1 MYTTTTEDKK
11 KLQKEVSLILKEA
24 GKQKKNEKVQ
34 ISTEAELLTI
44 KPPYMYN
51 ALIYT
56 ALRDFQAVKKMKQK
70 DKKAR
75 VQISTEAEL
84 LTVKPPYSY
93 NALIYTALRD
103 LQAVKKMKQKDKTKK
118 ARVQKEA
125 EWKLKIITFR
135 KHLILSPSVFR

>member
-11 KLQKEVSLILKEA
+11 KLQEVSLILKGE

-44 KPPYMYN
+44 K
-51 ALIYT
+51 
-56 ALRDFQAVKKMKQK
+56 
-70 DKKAR
+70 
-75 VQISTEAEL
+75 S
-84 LTVKPPYSY
+84 PYSY
-93 NALIYTALRD
+93 NALIYTGLRD

>member
-11 KLQKEVSLILKEA
+11 KLEEEVSLILKGE

-34 ISTEAELLTI
+34 ISA
-44 KPPYMYN
+44 
-51 ALIYT
+51 
-56 ALRDFQAVKKMKQK
+56 
-70 DKKAR
+70 
-75 VQISTEAEL
+75 EAEL

-103 LQAVKKMKQKDKTKK
+103 FQAVKKMKQKDKTKK

-135 KHLILSPSVFR
+135 KHLILSPSVCR